1 MCVCVR
7 WDSGIVFDGSGF
19 CFHFFF
25 LVPVFL
31 GYYDTV
37 GAELQKI

>member
-1 MCVCVR
+1 MCVLDEDGVA
-7 WDSGIVFDGSGF
+7 FDGSGF
-19 CFHFFF
+19 CLFGFFF

-37 GAELQKI
+37 GTELQKM